1 MNKPAFQR
9 RQVSAAVFLLFAALA
24 AFLLSRGPLKA
35 AFETERQVK
44 RLEQLVQGQRTII
57 ARSGGSQGELDRL
70 NQDAG
75 FQEQLLQGRSLNMAV
90 AQAQGTLTSLV
101 EENGGK
107 ILRVANVAADA
118 GGSLKPV
125 ITSVNFEC
133 GDQDL
138 NNILYGIEFGTV
150 GFIIDRAEVRSRRA
164 RRTTNA
170 ATQKGDLATTSLNVR
185 IDVRGFWR
193 QTTDTD
199 G

>member
-9 RQVSAAVFLLFAALA
+9 RQVSALVFLLFVALA
-24 AFLLSRGPLKA
+24 ALLLSRGPLKA

-57 ARSGGSQGELDRL
+57 ARSGGSQDELDRL

-107 ILRVANVAADA
+107 ILRVANVNADA
-118 GGSLKPV
+118 DGSLKPV
-125 ITSVNFEC
+125 ITSVHFEC
-133 GDQDL
+133 NDQDL
-138 NNILYGIEFGTV
+138 NDILYAIEFGLTN
-150 GFIIDRAEVRSRRA
+150 FTIDRAEVRSRRNSSRNRSA
-164 RRTTNA
+164 RKTNVVSA
-170 ATQKGDLATTSLNVR
+170 DTLIVR

-193 QTTDTD
+193 SA
-199 G
+199 GGSGG